1 MRVALILLAMM
12 AMAGPVRA
20 DVLPPAV
27 RDLQAKVAAAEG
39 KLAQLKTE
47 LDATQARYVTL
58 DKELRALVELMLR
71 AQGYP
76 PGFWTARGVLTNQPG
91 AVGAM
96 SAVLRQG
103 QAELTATQ
111 ARASQLAEVYGQ
123 MNTQMAQVREVQSA
137 YADARG
143 RLLRQEKDVLRQAG
157 VKAEALAAALQN
169 QAEGKP
175 LGLTADE
182 MAPISPVE
190 IPAPALAPVVEKKV
204 EPVAEKPVVVAEAA
218 PKAAPGWPVAGR
230 VVRPFHTGDGAMS
243 EGVVLKAKAGAA
255 VKAPV
260 SGEVLYAGPFRQFGG
275 LVIVKAENGDNI
287 LLGGLGV
294 LHVNRGNPVVS
305 GGVLGEV
312 GDDGTVYWEVRRNGR
327 EIDPM
332 RLVKAKS

>member
-1 MRVALILLAMM
+1 MRVALILLVMM
-12 AMAGPVRA
+12 VMASPVRA

-27 RDLQAKVAAAEG
+27 RDLQAKVTAAEG

-96 SAVLRQG
+96 SAVVRQG

-143 RLLRQEKDVLRQAG
+143 RLLRQEKEVLRQAG
-157 VKAEALAAALQN
+157 VKAEALSAALQN

-190 IPAPALAPVVEKKV
+190 IAKPAPVVEV
-204 EPVAEKPVVVAEAA
+204 QPALRLPSRPADA
-218 PKAAPGWPVAGR
+218 PGAPAGWPVVGR

-243 EGVVLKAKAGAA
+243 EGVVLKAKPGAD

-287 LLGGLGV
+287 LLGGLSV

-305 GGVLGEV
+305 GGVLGGV
-312 GDDGTVYWEVRRNGR
+312 GDDGMVYWEVRRNGR

-332 RLVKAKS
+332 RLVKGKS